1 MPDITI
7 TSEWQSVST
16 LSGIVAGT
24 VMKIQNKGASRFYA
38 VESATQPLASSTE
51 GEVVSSLED
60 EEPSK
65 ILTAGSGEVW
75 VKVVN
80 DNPTTAFV
88 QDIS

>member
-16 LSGIVAGT
+16 LSGILVGT
-24 VMKIQNKGASRFYA
+24 VMKIQNKGTSRFYA
-38 VESATQPLASSTE
+38 VESATQPAASSTE

-65 ILTAGSGEVW
+65 ILTAGSEQVW
-75 VKVVN
+75 VKVVDN
-80 DNPTTAFV
+80 NPTTAFV